1 MGIVQ
6 KTRFGWLWTWLNGS
20 NDSSQVRQCGKV
32 TGISFQDLGDTRPDD
47 FAGERFTPVTG
58 GKGSSQSGSNGS
70 GIEDEF
76 DLFFDFG
83 LFVVEFSPD
92 DFLGGLY
99 VTVLELVLEEANHQ
113 GAGHV

>member
-1 MGIVQ
+1 
-6 KTRFGWLWTWLNGS
+6 
-20 NDSSQVRQCGKV
+20 VRQCGKV